1 MNPRG
6 GPPPP
11 GGTMTDSAEPLDVL
25 LRRMMRGDATIEQ
38 VQSALR
44 GARLD
49 LAMNGDGR
57 PLVVRSFDDVPCVTV
72 ATTDEERARTF
83 APEWRRVEVVELA
96 ELLPDGIDVLVDPNG
111 PEPARLAAALVW
123 HALRYAD
130 EDTGG

>member
-1 MNPRG
+1 
-6 GPPPP
+6 
-11 GGTMTDSAEPLDVL
+11 MTDSAEPLGVL

-44 GARLD
+44 VARLD

-57 PLVVRSFDDVPCVTV
+57 PLVVRSFDDEPCVAV
-72 ATTDEERARTF
+72 ATTAEERARTF
-83 APEWRRVEVVELA
+83 APEWRRVEAVELA
-96 ELLPDGIDVLVDPNG
+96 ELLPDGIDVLVDPDG
-111 PEPARLAAALVW
+111 TEPVRLAAALVW